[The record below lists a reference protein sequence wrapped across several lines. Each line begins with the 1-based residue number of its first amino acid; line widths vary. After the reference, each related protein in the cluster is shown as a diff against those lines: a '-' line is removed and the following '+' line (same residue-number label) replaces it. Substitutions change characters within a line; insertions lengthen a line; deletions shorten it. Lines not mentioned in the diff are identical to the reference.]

1 MDRFVLELRER
12 FDFFGLAV
20 DFVFD
25 DLSLLAAV
33 RAAYPEWRATTRAE
47 PKIEIRL
54 TLDDRVNGA
63 VSEDISVDGSRL
75 TLSASG
81 VSGEA
86 DARSGRAQARV
97 PSRLVDDP
105 AALAAEVVDTL
116 LLFLLTRSGRTPV
129 HAAGLLLGDTGVVLA
144 GPSGSGKS
152 TLTLAAMERGFSVLS
167 DDTLY
172 IQLHPALRVW
182 GFRRP
187 LHVFPED
194 APRFTGATRL
204 RAGKLKTVVPLA
216 AGARAGSAVADKAVL
231 LLLERG
237 DRLGLTRLDTATA
250 EAGLA
255 RLDPGFDLLARE
267 SAKAAQA
274 LAAGGAWRLTLARDP
289 GAAIDFLRERL
300 SAGLAEG

>member
-1 MDRFVLELRER
+1 L
-12 FDFFGLAV
+12 
-20 DFVFD
+20 FD

-33 RAAYPEWRATTRAE
+33 RAAYADWRATTQVE
-47 PKIEIRL
+47 SKIEIQL
-54 TLDDRVNGA
+54 ALDDRVDGA
-63 VSEDISVDGSRL
+63 ACEDIRVDGARL
-75 TLSASG
+75 TLSAPG
-81 VSGEA
+81 VSGHA
-86 DARSGRAQARV
+86 DARSGRARARV
-97 PSRLVDDP
+97 PSRLVGDP

-129 HAAGLLLGDTGVVLA
+129 HAAGLLLGDTAVVLA

-204 RAGKLKTVVPLA
+204 RAGKLKAAVPLA
-216 AGARAGSAVADKAVL
+216 AGALAGPAVADKAVL
-231 LLLERG
+231 ILLERS
-237 DRLGLTRLDTATA
+237 DRLGLTRLDAAAA

-255 RLDPGFDLLARE
+255 RLDPGFDLLAQEAAR
-267 SAKAAQA
+267 AAQA
-274 LAAGGAWRLTLARDP
+274 LAAGGAWRLSLARDP

-300 SAGLAEG
+300 STGLAEG